1 MAVNSS
7 ERRHRLNPVEVVPV
21 MEAIELMLK
30 QIVKEKSDLLTASI
44 LFRVHFRLKEYVTSR
59 PSYPPHETW
68 EDMSSYLWYG
78 TVTRTAG

>member
-7 ERRHRLNPVEVVPV
+7 ERRHRLNAIEVVPV
-21 MEAIELMLK
+21 MKAVEFKLK
-30 QIVKEKSDLLTASI
+30 QLVKEKSDLLMASI

-59 PSYPPHETW
+59 PNYPPHETW

-78 TVTRTAG
+78 TVTRTVG